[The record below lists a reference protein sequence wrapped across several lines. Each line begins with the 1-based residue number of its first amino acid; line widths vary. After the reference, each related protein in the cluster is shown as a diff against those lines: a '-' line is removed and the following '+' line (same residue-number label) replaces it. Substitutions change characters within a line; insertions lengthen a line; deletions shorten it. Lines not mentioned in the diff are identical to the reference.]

1 MRVVLVTN
9 IRTKKGLYQD
19 AVLLS
24 ILLRRM
30 GHEVKLAD
38 FRDRRI
44 PSSDLVIQLEVVR
57 RQFFS
62 RGAEHWWIPNPEWV
76 LERYLVGTSQFDRVL
91 CKTPDAVRVMSPYSE
106 RVIHT
111 GFMSEDRLRPEVARE
126 PVFFHAF
133 KGSREKGTVAIQVAW
148 NGLTQPIVLA
158 YDLTDEEIV
167 QQQNRCQ
174 FHLCPSKYEGWG
186 HTIHEALSVGAIV
199 VTTDMP
205 PMNEFAGIPYHIQP
219 VKYGELHLART
230 GYVNASGVRRAVR
243 WCLGLSEAQI
253 AEYSEAAR
261 MAYEQETLS
270 FRQVFG
276 DLVTDVEQR
285 RQNANH

>member
-9 IRTKKGLYQD
+9 IRTKKGLYRD

-38 FRDRRI
+38 FRDHRI

-57 RQFFS
+57 RRFFS

-91 CKTPDAVRVMSPYSE
+91 CKTQDAARVMTPYSE
-106 RVIHT
+106 HVIHT
-111 GFMSEDRLRPEVARE
+111 GFMSEDRLRPEVDRE

-133 KGSREKGTVAIQVAW
+133 RGSQEKGTVAVQLAW
-148 NGLTQPIVLA
+148 NGLTQPIVMA
-158 YDLTDEEIV
+158 HDLTDEEIV
-167 QQQNRCQ
+167 HQQNRCQ
-174 FHLCPSKYEGWG
+174 FHLCPSTYEGWG
-186 HTIHEALSVGAIV
+186 HTTHEALSVGAIV
-199 VTTDMP
+199 ATTDVP

-243 WCLGLSEAQI
+243 WCLELSEAQV

-285 RQNANH
+285 RQKR